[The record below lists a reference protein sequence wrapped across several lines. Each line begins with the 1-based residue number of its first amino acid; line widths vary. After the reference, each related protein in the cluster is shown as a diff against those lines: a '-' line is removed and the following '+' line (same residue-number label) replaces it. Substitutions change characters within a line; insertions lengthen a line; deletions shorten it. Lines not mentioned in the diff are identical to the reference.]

1 MIHSFL
7 SALSNSAQAL
17 RAKRGQAEV
26 DTSNTFELVDSL
38 LSVSGTDDDEE
49 EESSTRQVTIL
60 LLRLQWAQT
69 SAHVESMEQ
78 EFELLARA
86 PPEEARR
93 GEKDDKD
100 DTWRLDRRKRSLLDQ
115 EGPLLDAS
123 GRVRQTSFG
132 SAWFCSPIF

>member
-1 MIHSFL
+1 M
-7 SALSNSAQAL
+7 
-17 RAKRGQAEV
+17 
-26 DTSNTFELVDSL
+26 DSL
-38 LSVSGTDDDEE
+38 LSVSGSDEDEE

-93 GEKDDKD
+93 GEEKDDKD
-100 DTWRLDRRKRSLLDQ
+100 DTWRLDRRTRSLLDQ
-115 EGPLLDAS
+115 EGSLLDAS
-123 GRVRQTSFG
+123 GRVCQTSFR
-132 SAWFCSPIF
+132 SAWFCSLIFE